1 MPEVEHRGEPAG
13 ATIILSVSSAM
24 LAPIYLDY
32 NATTP
37 LHPEVVEAMLPYLR
51 EHFGNPSSAHWY
63 GAQARRAVDKARTQV
78 AALLNA
84 DPDEIVFTS
93 GGSEANNAA
102 VKGVAWLRRA
112 HGTHVVTSPI
122 EHPAILEV
130 CAYLEGHGFQIGQV
144 PVSDDGLVEPGVVAA
159 DVRPDTILITLML
172 ANNEV
177 GTIQPIA
184 EITGMARERGILV
197 HSDAAQAVGK
207 IPVDVRALGVDLLS
221 VAGHKLYAPKGVGAL
236 YIRRGLALPKFIHGA
251 GHEGNLRAG
260 TENAAGIVGLGM
272 ACEVAGR
279 DLEQEGQRLARL
291 RDRLEAGLLAQCA
304 PCRVNG
310 HRERRLPNTLSISFQ
325 GVQANAILEALDRV
339 ACSAGAACHAGEVTV
354 SQVLRAMRVPP
365 DYAMGTIRLSLGR
378 MTTEAEIEE
387 SLDAIVGTVRRLR
400 PTA

>member
-1 MPEVEHRGEPAG
+1 MPG
-13 ATIILSVSSAM
+13 
-24 LAPIYLDY
+24 PIYLDY

-37 LHPEVVEAMLPYLR
+37 VHPEVVEAMLPYLR

-63 GAQARRAVDKARTQV
+63 GVQARRAVDKARAQV

-102 VKGVAWLRRA
+102 VKGGAWIKRA
-112 HGTHVVTSPI
+112 QGTHLVTSPI

-130 CAYLEGHGFQIGQV
+130 CAYLEDHGFQVGRV
-144 PVSDDGLVEPGVVAA
+144 PVTGDGLVESRDVAA
-159 DVRPDTILITLML
+159 AVRFDTILITLML

-177 GTIQPIA
+177 GTIQPVA
-184 EITGMARERGILV
+184 EIAAMARERGILV
-197 HSDAAQAVGK
+197 HTDAAQAVGK
-207 IPVDVRALGVDLLS
+207 IPVDVRRLDVDLLS

-251 GHEGNLRAG
+251 GHEWNLRAG
-260 TENAAGIVGLGM
+260 TENVAGIVGLGM

-279 DLEQEGQRLARL
+279 DLEGEGRRLAGL
-291 RDRLEAGLLAQCA
+291 RDRLEAGLLSQCA

-310 HRERRLPNTLSISFQ
+310 NRERRLPNTLSISFQ
-325 GVQANAILEALDRV
+325 GLQANAILSTLDRV
-339 ACSAGAACHAGEVTV
+339 ACSAGAACHADEIAV
-354 SQVLRAMRVPP
+354 SQVLRAMQVPR

-378 MTTEAEIEE
+378 MTTEAEIDQ
-387 SLDAIVGTVRRLR
+387 SLAAIAETVRRLR
-400 PTA
+400 PKA

>member
-1 MPEVEHRGEPAG
+1 MPS
-13 ATIILSVSSAM
+13 LSSTM
-24 LAPIYLDY
+24 PAPIYLDY

-63 GAQARRAVDKARTQV
+63 GVQARRAVDKARTQV

-102 VKGVAWLRRA
+102 VKGAAWLKRA
-112 HGTHVVTSPI
+112 HGTHLVTSPI

-130 CAYLEGHGFQIGQV
+130 CADLEGHGFQAGQV
-144 PVSDDGLVEPGVVAA
+144 PISGDGLVKPREVAA
-159 DVRPDTILITLML
+159 AVRPDTILITLML

-177 GTIQPIA
+177 GTIQPVA
-184 EITGMARERGILV
+184 EIAAMARERGILV

-207 IPVDVRALGVDLLS
+207 IPVDVRALDVDLLS
-221 VAGHKLYAPKGVGAL
+221 VAGHKVYAPKGVGAL

-251 GHEGNLRAG
+251 GHERNLRAG
-260 TENAAGIVGLGM
+260 TENVAGIVGLGM

-279 DLEQEGQRLARL
+279 DLEQEGRRLARL
-291 RDRLEAGLLAQCA
+291 RDRLEAGILAECA

-310 HRERRLPNTLSISFQ
+310 HRQRRLPNTLSISFQ
-325 GVQANAILEALDRV
+325 GLQANAIISALDRV
-339 ACSAGAACHAGEVTV
+339 ACSAGAACHADEVAV
-354 SQVLRAMRVPP
+354 SPVLRAMRVPL

-387 SLDAIVGTVRRLR
+387 SLAAIVRTVRRLR

>member
-1 MPEVEHRGEPAG
+1 MP
-13 ATIILSVSSAM
+13 
-24 LAPIYLDY
+24 APIYLDY

-63 GAQARRAVDKARTQV
+63 GVQARRAVDKARTQV
-78 AALLNA
+78 AALLNS
-84 DPDEIVFTS
+84 DPNEIVFTS

-102 VKGVAWLRRA
+102 VKGGVWLKRA
-112 HGTHVVTSPI
+112 QGTHLVTSPI

-144 PVSDDGLVEPGVVAA
+144 PVTDDGLVEPREVAA
-159 DVRPDTILITLML
+159 ALRLDTILITLML

-177 GTIQPIA
+177 GTIQPVGEIA
-184 EITGMARERGILV
+184 AMARERGILV

-207 IPVDVRALGVDLLS
+207 IPVDVRALDMDLLS

-251 GHEGNLRAG
+251 GHERNQRAG
-260 TENAAGIVGLGM
+260 TENVAGIVGLGM

-279 DLEQEGQRLARL
+279 DLEQEARRLARL
-291 RDRLEAGLLAQCA
+291 RDRLEAGLLAHCA

-325 GVQANAILEALDRV
+325 GLQANAIIDALDRV
-339 ACSAGAACHAGEVTV
+339 ACSAGAACHADEVTV

-365 DYAMGTIRLSLGR
+365 DYAMGTIRFSLGR
-378 MTTEAEIEE
+378 MTTEAEIEQ
-387 SLDAIVGTVRRLR
+387 SLDAIMRTVRRLR
-400 PTA
+400 QTA

>member
-1 MPEVEHRGEPAG
+1 M
-13 ATIILSVSSAM
+13 SK
-24 LAPIYLDY
+24 PIYLDY

-37 LHPEVVEAMLPYLR
+37 VHPEVVEAMLPYLR

-63 GAQARRAVDKARTQV
+63 GVQARRAVDKARTQV
-78 AALLNA
+78 AALLNC

-102 VKGVAWLRRA
+102 VKGVAWLKRA
-112 HGTHVVTSPI
+112 AGTHLVTSPI

-130 CAYLEGHGFQIGQV
+130 CAYLEGQGFEIGQV
-144 PVSDDGLVEPGVVAA
+144 PVADDGLVGPQEVASIL
-159 DVRPDTILITLML
+159 RPDTILITLML

-184 EITGMARERGILV
+184 ELAALARERGILV

-207 IPVDVRALGVDLLS
+207 ISVDVRRLGVDLLS
-221 VAGHKLYAPKGVGAL
+221 IAGHKLYAPKGVGAL
-236 YIRRGLALPKFIHGA
+236 YVRRGLALPKFIHGA
-251 GHEGNLRAG
+251 GHERNLRAG
-260 TENAAGIVGLGM
+260 TENVAGIVGLGT

-279 DLEQEGQRLARL
+279 DLEQEGRRLARL

-310 HRERRLPNTLSISFQ
+310 PRERRLPNTLSISFRDLM
-325 GVQANAILEALDRV
+325 ANAIIADLDRV
-339 ACSAGAACHAGEVTV
+339 ACSAGAACHADEVAI

-365 DYAMGTIRLSLGR
+365 DYAMGTIRFSLGR
-378 MTTEAEIEE
+378 MTTEAEIEQ
-387 SLDAIVGTVRRLR
+387 SIDAIVRTVRRLR
-400 PTA
+400 STA